1 MIIPQVNWSVIN
13 TALLVGAIGYLWR
26 QAKTV
31 DSVRQVLLGVEGQG
45 GMLEET
51 RTLRQRVELLET
63 TMGVLNAS
71 VGHLTLALD
80 NQLRQRTHR
89 VEEQ

>member
-1 MIIPQVNWSVIN
+1 MTIDFGAIN
-13 TALLVGAIGYLWR
+13 TALLLGTGAYLWR
-26 QAKTV
+26 QSHIL
-31 DSVRQVLLGVEGQG
+31 DGVRQVILGMEGQG

-51 RTLRQRVELLET
+51 KALRQRVEILET

-80 NQLRQRTHR
+80 NQLRQRM
-89 VEEQ
+89 EPK